1 MPNFSAELW
10 QLLCRTSPTSLQN
23 FYSLTPRTQNQQVR
37 SGVVECPS
45 LAKTRWSFKRLTMQ
59 HFLGENIV
67 DYKKKCNFA
76 EEKLK

>member
-1 MPNFSAELW
+1 MPNFSAELR

-23 FYSLTPRTQNQQVR
+23 FYSLTPRLQNQQVR

-45 LAKTRWSFKRLTMQ
+45 LANARRSFKRLAMQ

-67 DYKKKCNFA
+67 EYKKKCNFVK
-76 EEKLK
+76 EKT